1 MTAMLTAEKRLRFRG
16 GHTNQIVAAVCMW
29 DVVLCSQA
37 EQTCAETALSCY
49 RALRNK
55 AEHP

>member
-1 MTAMLTAEKRLRFRG
+1 MLTAKERLRFRG

>member
-1 MTAMLTAEKRLRFRG
+1 MTAMLTAKERLRFRG
-16 GHTNQIVAAVCMW
+16 GHTNQIVAAVCMC